1 MEAKFRSLNAK
12 DIKEI
17 GAYVKSASVKKDAY
31 YSMASSLDSKDLF
44 GSYAQPD
51 AIITSD
57 ERAHKRAL
65 IQLSVPT
72 FNFVTGRSGCKLLAK
87 MLGFQDKEW
96 KMITDIELLY
106 DMDAQ
111 EFVEIKNAVEDGRY
125 LYGAQIAAYFI
136 EKLDIDKAI
145 VECIQHALNQ
155 LVPSSQSWDSAFT
168 ILTDAQADKEN
179 VYKAV
184 ANYYVEYNGEKL
196 RRGVTTDNLD
206 KKLDE
211 ALFPNNDTR
220 LTYLLNMNPD
230 KSALYGMLNY
240 NIVVTPSELRPEAM
254 GKHHKLTSRYVSVIN
269 ANNEIQIMFQEHY
282 TPNDMQAKYQS
293 LELAVRRLQY
303 KCRDI
308 QGRTTDDDDLSMIE
322 RIKGK
327 FGQVREY
334 NLGKRQDYSARAVVT
349 VNPYLPLDQ
358 LNIPETIVPRLYEYH
373 ALPYLARNLRNNN
386 ETKKDHG
393 SDHAYSVYD
402 KLDLLHL
409 DNPRAKEE
417 VMRIVKEQKLMEKV
431 PIYMGRQPTLHK
443 QSLQGF
449 HAGISKSQAI
459 EVSPLVCSAYNMDF
473 DGDQAHLE
481 LPLGPKAIKEVNDL
495 IMTTKNIFLAKTG
508 ECTIAPRQEML
519 YGLYVATK
527 SDYQVGE
534 PVYSYESLTAVRT
547 AVIQHKVKC
556 WDTVATP
563 EYPAVLAGEAA
574 LIASFPAGALV
585 PRNVNPKVNQMQVIQ
600 VTSKTIGKYMDK
612 LLEADSEGNLLIA
625 MGTGNATV
633 NTFVGAINHVVE
645 LGFRLARLYTP
656 SMSLL
661 ADAPEIP
668 EYDDA
673 ISVLHKNMEDI
684 DFLYSIGMETADNY
698 RIVFDDQISQ
708 LSKKIDDNIFK
719 KLGEQNGYSLLA
731 QSGARGN
738 KSNLGQIFAYK
749 GRVKKNESESFDA
762 LIENSYITQLSPF
775 ESFIA
780 AYGGRQGQID
790 KSLNTGN
797 TGYASRLMWH
807 ATQGVAVKMEDC
819 GTTEGIQISKNF
831 LATMCDEEDQNKRA
845 QEVQDIFK
853 HTITGRYD
861 MSGRL
866 IDEYRAGQLAS
877 DDNVTE
883 ITIRS
888 PLKCKCA
895 VCQKCY
901 GVDWST
907 RKPAIVGLPAGLIDA
922 QSIGEPGT
930 QLTMKSFQKGGV
942 AGKADLTSAFAKVEA
957 YIKCLNIASKS
968 ADGSY
973 SGYDPIAWAT
983 GTISESRTKD
993 VTKKCI
999 KIIPDDEADKAICR
1013 KKILVPVDLEVK
1025 HEVTKGEGLSFVH
1038 GDYYTKEILDYC
1050 GIEEA
1055 QRYLIYKLYNLYKS
1069 ECNIRI
1075 IHFEVLV
1082 SCMTRYMIIDT
1093 DRSDLRV
1100 GQYATYQ
1107 ELFAKDTKNTR
1118 YRATLISVDALN
1130 NASTNAIDTIALED
1144 PVDGLSRSCLLGLTD
1159 DLTRPISRMILGQ
1172 TIINGTHTNGFLEE
1186 RKKGF

>member
-1 MEAKFRSLNAK
+1 MEAKFRTLNNK
-12 DIKEI
+12 DFKEI
-17 GAYVKSASVKKDAY
+17 GSYVKSASIKKDAY
-31 YSMASSLDSKDLF
+31 YSMASSLDSRDLF
-44 GSYAQPD
+44 GSYAQAD
-51 AIITSD
+51 AVVTAD
-57 ERAHKRAL
+57 ERSHKRAL
-65 IQLSVPT
+65 IQLSLPT

-87 MLGFQDKEW
+87 MLGFSDKVW
-96 KMITDIELLY
+96 KRITDIELLY
-106 DMDAQ
+106 DLDA
-111 EFVEIKNAVEDGRY
+111 EDFVEIKNAVEDGQY

-136 EKLDIDKAI
+136 ERLDISQAI
-145 VECIQHALNQ
+145 EECLQTALDS
-155 LVPSSQSWDSAFT
+155 LVPSSKTWDTAFELIT
-168 ILTDAQADKEN
+168 ETSKDEKN
-179 VYKAV
+179 VYKLTAGYF
-184 ANYYVEYNGEKL
+184 ARYNGAAL
-196 RRGVTTDNLD
+196 RRGITTENIASQID
-206 KKLDE
+206 K

-240 NIVVTPSELRPEAM
+240 YIVVTPSELRPEAM
-254 GKHHKLTSRYVSVIN
+254 GKHHKLTSRYVNVIN
-269 ANNEIQIMFQEHY
+269 ANNEIQIMFQEHF
-282 TPNDMQAKYQS
+282 TPSEMQAKYQS
-293 LELAVRRLQY
+293 LEMAVRRLQY

-308 QGRTTDDDDLSMIE
+308 QGRTTEDDDLSMIE

-358 LNIPETIVPRLYEYH
+358 INIPETIVPRLYEYH
-373 ALPYLARNLRNNN
+373 ALPYLAKNIRDNN
-386 ETKKDHG
+386 ESRKQQGK
-393 SDHAYSVYD
+393 DHAYSVYD
-402 KLDLLHL
+402 KIDLLHL
-409 DNPRAKEE
+409 DNPRARAEI
-417 VMRIVKEQKLMEKV
+417 MRIVQEQKLMEKV

-449 HAGISKSQAI
+449 HAGMSKSQAI
-459 EVSPLVCSAYNMDF
+459 EVSPLVCPAYNMDF

-481 LPLGPKAIKEVNDL
+481 LPLGDKAVKEVNDL
-495 IMTTKNIFLAKTG
+495 IMTTRNIFLAKTG

-519 YGLYVATK
+519 YGLYIATRDDYAIGTPVA
-527 SDYQVGE
+527 SYQ
-534 PVYSYESLTAVRT
+534 SLAEVRT
-547 AVIQHKVKC
+547 AVIKHKVKC
-556 WDTVATP
+556 WDTVSTP
-563 EYPAVLAGEAA
+563 EYPAVLAGDAA
-574 LIASFPAGALV
+574 VIASFPDNILV
-585 PRNVNPKVNQMQVIQ
+585 PRNANPGIGQMKITQI
-600 VTSKTIGKYMDK
+600 TSKTIGKYMDK
-612 LLEADSEGNLLIA
+612 LLETDSDGNMLLP

-633 NTFVGAINHVVE
+633 NTFVGAINHTVE
-645 LGFRLARLYTP
+645 LGFRLARLYSP

-668 EYDDA
+668 EYDNA
-673 ISVLHKNMEDI
+673 ISKLHENMEEI

-698 RIVFDDQISQ
+698 RIVFDNQISQ
-708 LSKKIDDNIFK
+708 LSKIIDDNIFR
-719 KLGEQNGYSLLA
+719 KLGENNGYSLLA

-807 ATQGVAVKMEDC
+807 ATQGVAIKKEDC
-819 GTTEGIQISKNF
+819 GTTEGITISKNF
-831 LATMCDEEDQNKRA
+831 LATMCDEEDQSKRE
-845 QEVQDIFK
+845 QEVQNVFK
-853 HTITGRYD
+853 HTLVGRYD

-866 IDEYRAGQLAS
+866 IDEYRAARLAE

-907 RKPAIVGLPAGLIDA
+907 RKPAIIGLPVGLIDA

-957 YIKCLNIASKS
+957 YIKCLNIANKS

-983 GTISESRTKD
+983 GTVVESRSKD
-993 VTKKCI
+993 VTKKSI
-999 KIIPDDEADKAICR
+999 SIEPADEADVAICR

-1050 GIEEA
+1050 GIDAA

-1093 DRSDLRV
+1093 DRTDLRI

-1107 ELFAKDTKNTR
+1107 ELFSKDTKNTR
-1118 YRATLISVDALN
+1118 YRATLVSVDALN
-1130 NASTNAIDTIALED
+1130 NASTNALDTIALED

-1159 DLTRPISRMILGQ
+1159 DLTRPINRMIIGQ
-1172 TIINGTHTNGFLEE
+1172 TIINGTRTNGFLEE